1 MKRSRNQEWH
11 ICAAAAAAAVHT
23 YPAIATRGI
32 GLNVSVGVVPHHR
45 RPPAAAPPWPG
56 HARARSLDRLQETQ
70 ETSCCAEQAT
80 TVIK

>member
-1 MKRSRNQEWH
+1 MAYMCSSSSS
-11 ICAAAAAAAVHT
+11 T

-45 RPPAAAPPWPG
+45 RPPAAAAPWPG